1 MLSQCTRSFQV
12 TARKNKIYLFFDMNP
27 LIIALC
33 ALVATTVAAPL
44 DDTTPIPILKQA
56 LDGPNPDGSYNYSY
70 ETGNGIQ
77 AQEEGHL
84 NNVGT
89 DSEALEARGSFSFTD
104 ANGQTYQ
111 ILYVANENGF
121 QPEGAHLPTA
131 PPVPAHILKALQY
144 IAEHPEEDEKH

>member
-1 MLSQCTRSFQV
+1 
-12 TARKNKIYLFFDMNP
+12 MNP
-27 LIIALC
+27 LVIALC
-33 ALVATTVAAPL
+33 ALVAVAFAAPV
-44 DDTTPIPILKQA
+44 DNTTLIPILKQA

-89 DSEALEARGSFSFTD
+89 DSEALEAHGSFSYTD
-104 ANGQTYQ
+104 ADGQTYQ
-111 ILYVANENGF
+111 ISYVANENGF

-131 PPVPAHILKALQY
+131 PPVPPQIARALQY
-144 IAEHPEEDEKH
+144 IAEHPEENEEH